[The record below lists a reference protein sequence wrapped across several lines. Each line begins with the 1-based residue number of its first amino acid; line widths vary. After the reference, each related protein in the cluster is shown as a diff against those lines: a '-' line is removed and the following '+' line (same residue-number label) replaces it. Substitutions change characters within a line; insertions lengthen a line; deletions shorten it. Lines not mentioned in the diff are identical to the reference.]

1 MTENEVRD
9 RYFMAKESPKVF
21 TKSEMIE
28 LRTALGMLNRFEE
41 GDEILDLI
49 LEGRYS
55 ESFDLF
61 P

>member
-1 MTENEVRD
+1 MNEDKVRD
-9 RYFMAKESPKVF
+9 MYFMAMTSPKVF
-21 TKSEMIE
+21 TKQEMIE